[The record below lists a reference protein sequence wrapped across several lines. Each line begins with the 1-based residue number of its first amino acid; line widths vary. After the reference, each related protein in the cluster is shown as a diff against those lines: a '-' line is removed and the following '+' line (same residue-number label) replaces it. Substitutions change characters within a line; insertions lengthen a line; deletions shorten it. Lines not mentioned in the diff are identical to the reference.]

1 MQEVIIGYQGEMS
14 LKGLNRNQFESA
26 LIKILRYRLKD
37 AGRFA
42 VWCAQSTFY
51 IEPEDDAADLDLAFD
66 RVKKVF
72 GLAAV
77 SRSAVCEK
85 DFDAI
90 CATAESYLGQTLNGV
105 CTFKVEARRAD
116 KTFPMDS
123 PALMREL
130 GAYYDRVV
138 CCGGDGTLSETA
150 AGLMGLSRPPVLG
163 YIPSGS
169 TNDCAATL
177 HIPRS
182 YKKAAE
188 LAAGEKELLRW
199 DIGSLNG
206 QSFVYVAAF
215 GAFTEVA
222 YDTPQD
228 LKNTFGH
235 LAYIAAGIASIPS
248 ITPYHL
254 KVEFDGQT
262 LEDDFFYGMVC
273 NTDSVAGMKNLPTD
287 RIVLDDGLFEVIPA
301 SQLKFTSEKP
311 IPWTVDGEYGGS
323 HQVSRLQ
330 NHRQALTILSGRA

>member
-1 MQEVIIGYQGEMS
+1 MKRMLFVYNPTAGKGAAASHLSMMVDTFTKAGWLTAVYPTQG
-14 LKGLNRNQFESA
+14 KQ
-26 LIKILRYRLKD
+26 D
-37 AGRFA
+37 ATRA
-42 VWCAQSTFY
+42 V
-51 IEPEDDAADLDLAFD
+51 
-66 RVKKVF
+66 
-72 GLAAV
+72 
-77 SRSAVCEK
+77 
-85 DFDAI
+85 
-90 CATAESYLGQTLNGV
+90 
-105 CTFKVEARRAD
+105 
-116 KTFPMDS
+116 
-123 PALMREL
+123 REL

-228 LKNTFGH
+228 LKKTFGH

-287 RIVLDDGLFEVIPA
+287 RIVLDDGLFEVILVRKPMNIWEIGAGLQTLLRPGEVEEGSALLSFHA

-323 HQVSRLQ
+323 HQVSLLQ

>member
-1 MQEVIIGYQGEMS
+1 MKRMLFVYNPTAGKGAAASHLSMMVDTFTKAGWLTAVYPTQG
-14 LKGLNRNQFESA
+14 KQ
-26 LIKILRYRLKD
+26 D
-37 AGRFA
+37 ATRA
-42 VWCAQSTFY
+42 V
-51 IEPEDDAADLDLAFD
+51 
-66 RVKKVF
+66 
-72 GLAAV
+72 
-77 SRSAVCEK
+77 
-85 DFDAI
+85 
-90 CATAESYLGQTLNGV
+90 
-105 CTFKVEARRAD
+105 
-116 KTFPMDS
+116 
-123 PALMREL
+123 REL

-287 RIVLDDGLFEVIPA
+287 RIVLDDGLFEVILVRKPMNIWEIGAGLQTLLRPGEVEEGGALLSFHA

-323 HQVSRLQ
+323 HQVSLLQ

>member
-1 MQEVIIGYQGEMS
+1 MKRMLFVYNPTAGKGAAASHLSMMVDTFTKAGWLTAVYPTQG
-14 LKGLNRNQFESA
+14 KQ
-26 LIKILRYRLKD
+26 D
-37 AGRFA
+37 ATRA
-42 VWCAQSTFY
+42 V
-51 IEPEDDAADLDLAFD
+51 
-66 RVKKVF
+66 
-72 GLAAV
+72 
-77 SRSAVCEK
+77 
-85 DFDAI
+85 
-90 CATAESYLGQTLNGV
+90 
-105 CTFKVEARRAD
+105 
-116 KTFPMDS
+116 
-123 PALMREL
+123 REL

-287 RIVLDDGLFEVIPA
+287 RIVLDDGLFEVILVRKPMNIWEIGAGLQTLLRPGEVEEGSALLSFHA
-301 SQLKFTSEKP
+301 SQLNFPSDKP
-311 IPWTVDGEYGGS
+311 LPWTVDGEYGGS
-323 HQVSRLQ
+323 HQVSLLQ

>member
-1 MQEVIIGYQGEMS
+1 MKRMLFVYNPTAGKGAAASHLSMMVDTFTKAGWLTAVYPTQG
-14 LKGLNRNQFESA
+14 KQ
-26 LIKILRYRLKD
+26 D
-37 AGRFA
+37 A
-42 VWCAQSTFY
+42 T
-51 IEPEDDAADLDLAFD
+51 
-66 RVKKVF
+66 RVV
-72 GLAAV
+72 
-77 SRSAVCEK
+77 
-85 DFDAI
+85 
-90 CATAESYLGQTLNGV
+90 
-105 CTFKVEARRAD
+105 
-116 KTFPMDS
+116 
-123 PALMREL
+123 REL

-287 RIVLDDGLFEVIPA
+287 RIVLDDGLFEVILVRKPMNIWEIGAGLQTLLRPGEVEEGSALLSFHA

-323 HQVSRLQ
+323 HQVSLLQ

>member
-1 MQEVIIGYQGEMS
+1 MKRMLFVYNPTAGKGAAASHLSMMVDTFTKAGWLTAVYPTQG
-14 LKGLNRNQFESA
+14 KQ
-26 LIKILRYRLKD
+26 D
-37 AGRFA
+37 ATRA
-42 VWCAQSTFY
+42 V
-51 IEPEDDAADLDLAFD
+51 
-66 RVKKVF
+66 
-72 GLAAV
+72 
-77 SRSAVCEK
+77 
-85 DFDAI
+85 
-90 CATAESYLGQTLNGV
+90 
-105 CTFKVEARRAD
+105 
-116 KTFPMDS
+116 
-123 PALMREL
+123 REL

-188 LAAGEKELLRW
+188 LAAGERELLRW

-287 RIVLDDGLFEVIPA
+287 RIVLDDGLFEVILVRKPMNIWEIGAGLQTLLRPGEVEEGSALLSFHA

-323 HQVSRLQ
+323 HQVSLLQ

>member
-1 MQEVIIGYQGEMS
+1 MKRMLFVYNPTAGKGAAASHLSMMVDTFTKAGWLTAVYPTQG
-14 LKGLNRNQFESA
+14 KQ
-26 LIKILRYRLKD
+26 D
-37 AGRFA
+37 ATRA
-42 VWCAQSTFY
+42 V
-51 IEPEDDAADLDLAFD
+51 
-66 RVKKVF
+66 
-72 GLAAV
+72 
-77 SRSAVCEK
+77 
-85 DFDAI
+85 
-90 CATAESYLGQTLNGV
+90 
-105 CTFKVEARRAD
+105 
-116 KTFPMDS
+116 
-123 PALMREL
+123 REL

-206 QSFVYVAAF
+206 QSCVYVAAF

-287 RIVLDDGLFEVIPA
+287 RIVLDDGLFEVILVRKPMNIWEIGAGLQTLLRPGEVEEGSALLSFHA

-323 HQVSRLQ
+323 HQVSLLQ

>member
-1 MQEVIIGYQGEMS
+1 MKRMLFVYNPTAGKGAAASHLSMMVDTFTKAGWLTAVYPTQG
-14 LKGLNRNQFESA
+14 KQ
-26 LIKILRYRLKD
+26 D
-37 AGRFA
+37 ATRA
-42 VWCAQSTFY
+42 V
-51 IEPEDDAADLDLAFD
+51 
-66 RVKKVF
+66 
-72 GLAAV
+72 
-77 SRSAVCEK
+77 
-85 DFDAI
+85 
-90 CATAESYLGQTLNGV
+90 
-105 CTFKVEARRAD
+105 
-116 KTFPMDS
+116 
-123 PALMREL
+123 REL

-222 YDTPQD
+222 YDT
-228 LKNTFGH
+228 LGH

-287 RIVLDDGLFEVIPA
+287 RIVLDDGLFEVILVRKPMNIWEIGAGLQTLLRPGEVEEGSALLSFHA

-323 HQVSRLQ
+323 HQVSLLQ

>member
-1 MQEVIIGYQGEMS
+1 MKRMLFVYNPTAGKGAAASHLSMMVDTFTKAGWLTAVYPTQG
-14 LKGLNRNQFESA
+14 KQ
-26 LIKILRYRLKD
+26 D
-37 AGRFA
+37 ATRA
-42 VWCAQSTFY
+42 V
-51 IEPEDDAADLDLAFD
+51 
-66 RVKKVF
+66 
-72 GLAAV
+72 
-77 SRSAVCEK
+77 
-85 DFDAI
+85 
-90 CATAESYLGQTLNGV
+90 
-105 CTFKVEARRAD
+105 
-116 KTFPMDS
+116 
-123 PALMREL
+123 REL

-287 RIVLDDGLFEVIPA
+287 RIVLDDGLFEVILVRKPMNIWEIGAGLQTLLRPGEVEEGSALLSFHA

-311 IPWTVDGEYGGS
+311 IPWTLDGEYGGS
-323 HQVSRLQ
+323 HQVSLLQ

>member
-1 MQEVIIGYQGEMS
+1 MKRMLFVYNPTAGKGAAASHLSMMVDTFTKAGWLTAVYPTQG
-14 LKGLNRNQFESA
+14 KQ
-26 LIKILRYRLKD
+26 D
-37 AGRFA
+37 ATRA
-42 VWCAQSTFY
+42 V
-51 IEPEDDAADLDLAFD
+51 
-66 RVKKVF
+66 
-72 GLAAV
+72 
-77 SRSAVCEK
+77 
-85 DFDAI
+85 
-90 CATAESYLGQTLNGV
+90 
-105 CTFKVEARRAD
+105 
-116 KTFPMDS
+116 
-123 PALMREL
+123 REL

-150 AGLMGLSRPPVLG
+150 AGLMELSRPPVLG

-287 RIVLDDGLFEVIPA
+287 RIVLDDGLFEVILVRKPMNIWEIGAGLQTLLRPGEVEEGSALLSFHA

-323 HQVSRLQ
+323 HQVSLLQ